1 MPWEVTTGKITS
13 NRERTVLFELSLEG
27 KVRLLC
33 GAIKRK
39 DGHKLLFFFF
49 KKIVVISNEISH
61 SKMNEI
67 KKKKKGQ
74 TMQRKPFWVG
84 CYKRGS
90 ALPNV
95 APKGS
100 SADPAHCPHP
110 HAKVPSPQPNRMFY
124 TCSHC
129 WRSSDEGRRAALDS
143 SGLNELS

>member
-67 KKKKKGQ
+67 KKKKRSDDAEETILGRMLQKRVSLA
-74 TMQRKPFWVG
+74 QR
-84 CYKRGS
+84 C
-90 ALPNV
+90 
-95 APKGS
+95 PKG
-100 SADPAHCPHP
+100 
-110 HAKVPSPQPNRMFY
+110 
-124 TCSHC
+124 
-129 WRSSDEGRRAALDS
+129 
-143 SGLNELS
+143 